1 MLLLDKQVIR
11 FRRVS
16 PLITGNC
23 SHCSFVEPRHNIR
36 LWISDSV

>member
-16 PLITGNC
+16 PLITGN
-23 SHCSFVEPRHNIR
+23 
-36 LWISDSV
+36 